1 MTIVLYNTIWK
12 RVFLLAGV
20 ISFLG
25 VGCKEKELE
34 PTPPEPARSAA
45 ATRPALQFEPISG
58 VGEEA
63 QEARLATYP
72 LPQLHSRLE
81 IVTIIVQAGKPITP
95 PMKYEG
101 LMELRAGSLATVT
114 ENDRQT
120 HHRGDM
126 WQVAKADRITL
137 QASGELAVVRAI
149 YLIPG
154 EK

>member
-1 MTIVLYNTIWK
+1 MTIILCNSIWK

-20 ISFLG
+20 ISFFG

-34 PTPPEPARSAA
+34 PTPPEPARSPA
-45 ATRPALQFEPISG
+45 ATRPAPQFEPITG
-58 VGEEA
+58 VGEA
-63 QEARLATYP
+63 QEAHLATYP

-81 IVTIIVQAGKPITP
+81 IVTIVVQAGKPITP

-114 ENDRQT
+114 ENNRQT
-120 HHRGDM
+120 RHRGDM
-126 WQVAKADRITL
+126 WQVAKGDRITL